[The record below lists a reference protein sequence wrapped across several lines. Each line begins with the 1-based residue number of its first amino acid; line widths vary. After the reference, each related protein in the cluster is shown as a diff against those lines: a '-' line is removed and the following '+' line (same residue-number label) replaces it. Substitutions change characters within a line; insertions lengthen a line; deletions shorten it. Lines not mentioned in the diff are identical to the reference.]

1 MRRLDWTS
9 ANADTRARVLRRPAQ
24 DPGRD
29 VMPVVAEILAAVAA
43 RGDAAVVEYTRRF
56 DAAAPTRLEVD
67 REALALAVGRLAPP
81 LVAAFAWNG
90 RDTLGPLLYALFIA
104 CMLASPSRRLYA
116 TMFVLALAME
126 LYGTWIGN
134 WAWAPQVP

>member
-9 ANADTRARVLRRPAQ
+9 ANAYTRARVLRRPAQ

-43 RGDAAVVEYTRRF
+43 RGDAAVVEYARRF

-81 LVAAFAWNG
+81 LVAAFDEAAARIECFHRACTDAPVAMDTAPGLRCGSRSG
-90 RDTLGPLLYALFIA
+90 RSGPGTRTG
-104 CMLASPSRRLYA
+104 SPPTPRGRPRR
-116 TMFVLALAME
+116 
-126 LYGTWIGN
+126 
-134 WAWAPQVP
+134 